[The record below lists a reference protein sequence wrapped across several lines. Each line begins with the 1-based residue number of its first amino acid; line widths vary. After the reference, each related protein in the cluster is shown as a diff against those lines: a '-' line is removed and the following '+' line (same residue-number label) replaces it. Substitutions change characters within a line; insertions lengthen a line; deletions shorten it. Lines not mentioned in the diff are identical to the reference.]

1 MGRDLYEKHI
11 IISEE
16 QYQQL
21 KDKMLYIKSIYDLE
35 LIDFSEMFS
44 IKKEQFFNVFED
56 KVNSDSDLDWL
67 LFLKDELEQTKN
79 VNVFEY
85 FNKELKYECDE
96 ELPLTLDEWL
106 KFEDG
111 ETFITTKVTEEKVGD
126 IKFYLLTLVRYW

>member
-35 LIDFSEMFS
+35 LIDFSEMLS
-44 IKKEQFFNVFED
+44 IKKEQFFDVFKD
-56 KVNSDSDLDWL
+56 KVNSDLDWL
-67 LFLKDELEQTKN
+67 LFLKDELEQTEN
-79 VNVFEY
+79 VDVFEY

-126 IKFYLLTLVRYW
+126 IKFYLLILVRYW

>member
-11 IISEE
+11 IISEG

-56 KVNSDSDLDWL
+56 KVNSNLDWL

-111 ETFITTKVTEEKVGD
+111 ETFIATKVTEEKVGD

>member
-56 KVNSDSDLDWL
+56 KVNSDLDWL

-79 VNVFEY
+79 VNVFKY

-126 IKFYLLTLVRYW
+126 IKFYLLILVRYW

>member
-56 KVNSDSDLDWL
+56 KVNSDLDWL

>member
-56 KVNSDSDLDWL
+56 KVNSDLDWL

-96 ELPLTLDEWL
+96 ELPLSLDEWL

-126 IKFYLLTLVRYW
+126 IKFYLLILVRYW

>member
-56 KVNSDSDLDWL
+56 KVNSDLDWL

-79 VNVFEY
+79 ANVFEY

-126 IKFYLLTLVRYW
+126 IKFYLLTLVNYG

>member
-56 KVNSDSDLDWL
+56 KVNSNLDWL

-106 KFEDG
+106 KFDDG

>member
-56 KVNSDSDLDWL
+56 KVNSDLDWL

-106 KFEDG
+106 KFED
-111 ETFITTKVTEEKVGD
+111 EEIFTITKVTEEKVGD

>member
-35 LIDFSEMFS
+35 LIDFSEMLS
-44 IKKEQFFNVFED
+44 IKKEQFFDVFKD
-56 KVNSDSDLDWL
+56 KVNSDLDWL

-106 KFEDG
+106 KFED
-111 ETFITTKVTEEKVGD
+111 EEIFIITKVTEEKVGD

>member
-56 KVNSDSDLDWL
+56 KVNSDLDWL

-106 KFEDG
+106 KFDDG

>member
-35 LIDFSEMFS
+35 LIDFSKMLS
-44 IKKEQFFNVFED
+44 IKKEQFFDVFKD
-56 KVNSDSDLDWL
+56 KVNLDLDWL
-67 LFLKDELEQTKN
+67 LFLKDELEQTEN
-79 VNVFEY
+79 VDVFEY
-85 FNKELKYECDE
+85 FNKELKYECE

-106 KFEDG
+106 KFED
-111 ETFITTKVTEEKVGD
+111 EEIFTITKVTEEKVGD

>member
-56 KVNSDSDLDWL
+56 KVNSDLDWL

-126 IKFYLLTLVRYW
+126 IKFYLLILVRYW

>member
-56 KVNSDSDLDWL
+56 KVNSDLDWL

-96 ELPLTLDEWL
+96 KLPLTLDEWL